1 MSITSHSKDL
11 HTTIS
16 VLLTS
21 MNSSGC
27 LLKSVILKAW
37 EPMQLNLLWITLT
50 TLSLILNFQSKVL
63 NDLNLAL
70 PNLTQTLMSRM

>member
-1 MSITSHSKDL
+1 MNITSHSKDL
-11 HTTIS
+11 HITIL

-21 MNSSGC
+21 MSSSGC

-37 EPMQLNLLWITLT
+37 ELMQLSLLWITLT

-63 NDLNLAL
+63 NNLNLAL
-70 PNLTQTLMSRM
+70 PNLIQTLMSRM